1 MRVLLVSTYELGHQP
16 LHLAAPAA
24 ALAATGHEVRTLD
37 TSIDPWAREPLD
49 WAEAVAFSVP
59 MHTAM
64 RLALR
69 AAAAVRTA
77 RPGLPLCLYG
87 LYAGV
92 SRDLTLGADGLADH
106 AIAGEYEAQ
115 LVAWADHLAGW
126 GPPAHAPARAGHD
139 RRADRPAGDDPL
151 GRGNHG
157 PANGGGG
164 PPEAGRGIDAVVD
177 LGRHR
182 PAAPPARYGLPP
194 LERYAHLALGPEER
208 AVGYVEASRGCLH
221 RCRHCPVPVV
231 YDGRIRIVPE
241 DLVLADVE
249 ALERSGA
256 RHITFG
262 DPDFLNGPQHS
273 LRVVT
278 AMHERFPELTFDCTV
293 KVEHILRHRNLW
305 ADLATAGCLFVV
317 SAFETVNDDTLAV
330 LDKGHT
336 TADAAAAVALLRRH
350 GIEIRP
356 SFLPFTPWT
365 TLDDVA
371 DLVDFVAAL
380 DLIAN
385 VDPIQYTIR
394 LLVPQGSLLEP
405 VLAADGR
412 LGPYDSERL
421 TWAWASA
428 DPAVDAL
435 QTRLAAIVEGAQTAA
450 EPIGRIYGRV
460 RAAVHAAAGRH
471 PSGDLLDLGSAESS
485 CSTGEGRPRL
495 TEPWFC

>member
-24 ALAATGHEVRTLD
+24 ALAVGGHEVRTVD
-37 TSIDPWAREPLD
+37 TSVEPWAREAVD

-69 AAAAVRTA
+69 AAAEVRA
-77 RPGLPLCLYG
+77 IRPELPIAFYG
-87 LYAGV
+87 LYATV
-92 SRDLTLGADGLADH
+92 SRDLTLGAAGLADH
-106 AIAGEYEAQ
+106 AVAGEYEQA

-126 GPPAHAPARAGHD
+126 APTPGTPGQAG
-139 RRADRPAGDDPL
+139 AG
-151 GRGNHG
+151 
-157 PANGGGG
+157 
-164 PPEAGRGIDAVVD
+164 AGAVVD
-177 LGRHR
+177 LGRRR
-182 PAAPPARYGLPP
+182 PVAPPARYGLPP
-194 LERYAHLALGPEER
+194 LERYAHLALGGEER
-208 AVGYVEASRGCLH
+208 PVGYVEASHGCLH
-221 RCRHCPVPVV
+221 KCRHCPVPVV

-241 DLVLADVE
+241 DVVLADIEGLVS
-249 ALERSGA
+249 AGA
-256 RHITFG
+256 QHITFG

-273 LRVVT
+273 MRVVA
-278 AMHERFPELTFDCTV
+278 AMHQRWPDLTFDCTT
-293 KVEHILRHRNLW
+293 KVEHILRHQDLW
-305 ADLATAGCLFVV
+305 PELAAAGCLFVV
-317 SAFETVNDDTLAV
+317 SAFEAASDEILAL

-336 TADAAAAVALLRRH
+336 NVDAAAAVALLRRH

-371 DLVDFVAAL
+371 DIIDFVAAL
-380 DLIAN
+380 DLVPN
-385 VDPIQYTIR
+385 VDPVQYTIR

-405 VLAADGR
+405 VLADAGR
-412 LGPYDSERL
+412 LGPYDAERL
-421 TWAWASA
+421 TWTWASE
-428 DPAVDAL
+428 DPAVDDL
-435 QTRLAAIVEGAQTAA
+435 QTRLAAIVEGAHTAG

-471 PSGDLLDLGSAESS
+471 PSGEALELSPVLSGST
-485 CSTGEGRPRL
+485 TGEGRPRL